1 MKRYNNYGRT
11 KKEATHNKL
20 FFNLHN
26 AAEESRILGIPHIV
40 YMGIQYFTQM
50 AVESAPDKK
59 EALKLINDIVMD
71 TVNNNK
77 VGNHE

>member
-40 YMGIQYFTQM
+40 YMGIQYFT
-50 AVESAPDKK
+50 
-59 EALKLINDIVMD
+59 NDIVMD